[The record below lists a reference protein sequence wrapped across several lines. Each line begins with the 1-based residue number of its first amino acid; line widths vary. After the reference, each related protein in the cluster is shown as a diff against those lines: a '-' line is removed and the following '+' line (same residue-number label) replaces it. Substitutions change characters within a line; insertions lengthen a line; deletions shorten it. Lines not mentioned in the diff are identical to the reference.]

1 MHNAQCI
8 ISYTDNMVETKQHT
22 LCHPERSRRRSRR
35 ISSGASLRHHR
46 PQAYT
51 QNVIPSVVEESL
63 TTPMAHLF
71 IKTAPCAVFPAILH
85 CSFFIA
91 KEAASLPLLLKAPAP
106 SPGNHPRCPF
116 VSGVYSYPLHNRS
129 APTSP
134 LWSGSAL

>member
-91 KEAASLPLLLKAPAP
+91 KEAASLPLLLC
-106 SPGNHPRCPF
+106 GLFCLQLRHLHQ
-116 VSGVYSYPLHNRS
+116 VIIHGVHLFQVFAHIRFIIDQRP
-129 APTSP
+129 
-134 LWSGSAL
+134 